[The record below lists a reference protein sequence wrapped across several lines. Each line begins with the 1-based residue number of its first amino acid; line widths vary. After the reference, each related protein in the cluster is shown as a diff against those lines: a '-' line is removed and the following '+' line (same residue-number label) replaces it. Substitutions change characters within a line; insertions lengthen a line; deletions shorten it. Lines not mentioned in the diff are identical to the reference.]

1 MRLRQI
7 HPSRA
12 PLAHVA
18 KRWLRALSC
27 VMVCAGAAAYA
38 ATPAGTDIVNTARLE
53 VVVDGVSLAVDGSRG
68 LRTSSITPSIV
79 SLAQVLPASQT
90 NAPVALLQPTACR
103 NASGVFALLSPP
115 TRSGAV
121 LPTNSNVF
129 TAPGTALHAGEPVL
143 VTLTDHDQ
151 NRDLN
156 VAETVLVTLRSQSTG
171 DVETLRLTETGPS
184 TGVFSGYIQTV
195 GTVSAPSDCVLGVAV
210 NDKISV
216 QYQDALNGDSD
227 TSTANVLVD
236 PLGRV
241 FDSRTG
247 ALING
252 ATVALINADTGAP
265 AVVFSDDGVTRY
277 PSTMVS
283 GNAVTDS
290 AGQVLTFAQ
299 GAFRFPLV
307 APGNYRL
314 LITPPTGYS
323 HPSVVLDPV
332 LQLLPGAA
340 WQLNAGSRGGS
351 FAVPPGQITVVDI
364 PLDPRLGQLELTK
377 TSAQANASAGDFVAY
392 TLSLRNPDTAAVPGI
407 VLHDQLPAG
416 LRVQAGS
423 VRLKRGSTVTVLT
436 PVFDKTGS
444 HMQLSLPD
452 MAAGETFSIN
462 YVAEVTIATRM
473 GNAVNTA
480 QATGAGSVS
489 NAAQA
494 TVRITDELMA
504 TTSVLV
510 GRVLDSCDAAVAK
523 GLAGVR
529 VQMEDGRMNLSDPA
543 GRWHF
548 ENVRPGNHV
557 VQVDRTS
564 LPLGYTLKVCEAN
577 SRSAKGGHAQM
588 LDLQPGSLWQVN
600 FVATSN
606 AATSSTLPNNASLTS
621 TVSLP
626 GAATAQ
632 LAGTVAAGY
641 DADWLATAP
650 VGNAIEFPST
660 DFIPR
665 TSAVGLAVRHLGAL
679 RAVAFMNG
687 QAVHA
692 IASDGSTL
700 RADKALAVSLWR
712 GLPVHEGKNLIKVQ
726 LQDAQGQV
734 VQVLERE
741 VYYSSIPVAAQLVA
755 ASSRLLAD
763 GRTPIVLAM
772 RLTDVF
778 KRPLRAGMTGPY
790 TLEGQYTAN
799 RLLEPSAR
807 DPLADTDAT
816 DEQKYVVGEDGI
828 ARIELAPST
837 VPGPLV
843 LKVVLANGKLETMRT
858 WVDAV
863 QREWM
868 VVGLAEDTLYGK
880 KLKQDLQPL
889 AGAPGVQSLDHTGRV
904 ALYAVGTIARDTL
917 LTLAYDSAKERPKA
931 GEQLAQALRSD
942 EQYLVYAD
950 ASNPTQAALSSSKLY
965 VRVDRAQF
973 SALFGDYNTDL
984 GGGSLTQFNRSLT
997 GLRAQYRGEQ
1007 VQVVAFAARTG
1018 AGYARDEIALDGT
1031 PGAYRLSRRDIVPGT
1046 DKLKIQVRNNT
1057 VAQELVE
1064 ERSLSRFVNYRIDYG
1079 SGQVVLANTTQL
1091 PAFGQRLVLVAEYE
1105 TSVTSQAATVAG
1117 VRVSVP
1123 LPGLASATTKG
1134 ELGVNLVRDNT
1145 SGLQGGLAGLD
1156 LVLPIGAHTTFK
1168 AELAGSQRLDTTT
1181 TGGVSPQVTGK
1192 AWLAEVAHQ
1201 TADTAAKA
1209 YVTQTDGSF
1218 GLGTLGGS
1226 AVGLRTTGAQVQQ
1239 KINDHLAVTA
1249 QVETGSREASGAAPA
1264 LKTQQISAGLQGQVN
1279 AGDTMQAQWSVGV
1292 KDAREG
1298 DSKHAELLT
1307 AGLGLGPKQGNW
1319 NVRLET
1325 EQTVSSDKT
1334 GLNSAPEKWL
1344 LNGSYKL
1351 NAVTELTAGQQW
1363 LRAADGSA
1371 SLSQVGMRYSPAD
1384 WGVWS
1389 AGVGQGA
1396 GSQGQSVPMLM
1407 LGVEQRIKLDDG
1419 WSVGGSYA
1427 RQQWTGVDS
1436 LLGTGGAAANGPK
1449 GLLDNYQSL
1458 ALELNRQ
1465 SGDWTYASRAQW
1477 RRGDAL
1483 NTDAYGVTAYRK
1495 IGDGVALSGGGAYR
1509 KENGAGS
1516 QSRAVD
1522 LRLAWSRR
1530 ANESHWAYLHRMDY
1544 VDTEKSDGVTQ
1555 TNGKKLLSNF
1565 HANYTWADNSQISLH
1580 HGAKKVLQV
1589 LDAGEY
1595 AGLTQFAS
1603 AEGRMSLGAQWDI
1616 GANLFGAY
1624 SSNSHV
1630 SSHGVGV
1637 SVGVKLAD
1645 SAWISLGYNLSGL
1658 RDGQFNDA
1666 AHTAKGWFL
1675 RLRWRFDQ
1683 DTFHLNSA
1691 SPAN

>member
-1 MRLRQI
+1 MRSHHLLR
-7 HPSRA
+7 STTA
-12 PLAHVA
+12 PLRAA
-18 KRWLRALSC
+18 SAWLRAWVC
-27 VMVCAGAAAYA
+27 VGALACMAAHA

-53 VVVDGVSLAVDGSRG
+53 VVVDNVSLAVDGSRG
-68 LRTSSITPSIV
+68 LRTSSITPSKV
-79 SLAQVLPASQT
+79 SLAQVLPAAQT

-103 NASGVFALLSPP
+103 NAAGAFNLLPAP
-115 TRSGAV
+115 TRSGVAV
-121 LPTNSNVF
+121 PTNSNVF
-129 TAPGTALHAGEPVL
+129 TSPGTALHAGEPAL
-143 VTLTDHDQ
+143 VTLTDYDQ

-171 DVETLRLTETGPS
+171 DVETLRLSETGPS

-195 GTVSAPSDCVLGVAV
+195 RTASAPSDCLLGVSI

-216 QYQDALNGDSD
+216 QYHDAINGDSD

-252 ATVALINADTGAP
+252 ATVVLINADTGAP
-265 AVVFSDDGVTRY
+265 AVVFGDDGVTRY

-283 GNAVTDS
+283 GSAVTDS
-290 AGQVLTFAQ
+290 AGNVFTYAQ

-314 LITPPTGYS
+314 LITPPSGYS
-323 HPSVVLDPV
+323 YPSAVLDSV
-332 LQLLPGAA
+332 LQLLPGAV
-340 WQLNAGSRGGS
+340 WQLNAGSRGGN
-351 FAVPPGQITVVDI
+351 FAVPPGLITVVDI

-392 TLSLRNPDTAAVPGI
+392 TLSLRNPDTAAVSSI
-407 VLHDQLPAG
+407 VLHDQLPPG

-423 VRLKRGSTVTVLT
+423 MRLKSGSGVTVLT
-436 PVFDKTGS
+436 PVFDKAGS
-444 HMQLSLPD
+444 HMQLNLPD
-452 MAAGETFSIN
+452 MAAGETFTIN
-462 YVAEVTIATRM
+462 YVAEVTVATRI

-480 QATGAGSVS
+480 QATGAGSLS
-489 NAAQA
+489 NSAQA

-510 GRVLDSCDAAVAK
+510 GRVFDHCDPALAK
-523 GLAGVR
+523 GIAGVR
-529 VQMEDGRMNLSDPA
+529 VQMEDGRMNLSDPS

-548 ENVRPGNHV
+548 ENVRSGNHV

-564 LPLGYTLKVCEAN
+564 LPVGYTLKVCEVN
-577 SRSAKGGHAQM
+577 SRSAKNGHAQM
-588 LDLQPGSLWQVN
+588 LDLKPGSLWQVN
-600 FVATSN
+600 FVATTN
-606 AATSSTLPNNASLTS
+606 AIASPTTSSVTGTA
-621 TVSLP
+621 TVP
-626 GAATAQ
+626 GSATTQ

-650 VGNAIEFPST
+650 LGNAIEFPAA
-660 DFIPR
+660 DFIAR

-692 IASDGSTL
+692 IASDGSIL
-700 RADKALAVSLWR
+700 RTDKALAVSLWR

-772 RLTDVF
+772 RLTDAF
-778 KRPLRAGMTGPY
+778 KRPLRAGMTGAY
-790 TLEGQYTAN
+790 ELEGQYAVQ
-799 RLLEPSAR
+799 RPLEPSAR
-807 DPLADTDAT
+807 DPLADTDTTA
-816 DEQKYVVGEDGI
+816 EQKYVVGEDGI

-843 LKVVLANGKLETMRT
+843 LKVALANGKVETLRT
-858 WVDAV
+858 WVDVV

-880 KLKQDLQPL
+880 KLKQDLRPL
-889 AGAPGVQSLDHTGRV
+889 AGAPGVESLDHTGRV

-917 LTLAYDSAKERPKA
+917 LTLAYDSAKERPMA
-931 GEQLAQALRSD
+931 GDQLAQAFRSD

-965 VRVDRAQF
+965 VRIDRAQF
-973 SALFGDYNTDL
+973 SALFGDFSTDL

-1018 AGYARDEIALDGT
+1018 AGYSRDEIALDGT
-1031 PGAYRLSRRDIVPGT
+1031 PAALRLSRRDIVPGT

-1057 VAQELVE
+1057 VAQEIIE
-1064 ERSLSRFVNYRIDYG
+1064 ERTLSRFVNYRIDYA
-1079 SGQVVLANTTQL
+1079 SGQVVLANTSQL

-1105 TSVTSQAATVAG
+1105 TSVTSQAETVAG

-1123 LPGLASATTKG
+1123 VPGLAGATSKG
-1134 ELGVNLVRDNT
+1134 ELGVKLVRDNT
-1145 SGLQGGLAGLD
+1145 SGLQGGMAGID
-1156 LVLPIGAHTTFK
+1156 LVLPIGANTTFK
-1168 AELAGSQRLDTTT
+1168 AEHAGSQRLDATTT
-1181 TGGVSPQVTGK
+1181 NAISPQVTGK
-1192 AWLAEVAHQ
+1192 AWLAELAHQ

-1209 YVTQTDGSF
+1209 YVKQTDGSF
-1218 GLGTLGGS
+1218 GLGTLGGA
-1226 AVGLRTTGAQVQQ
+1226 AVGLRTTGAQVQH
-1239 KINDHLAVTA
+1239 KINDSLAVTA
-1249 QVETGSREASGAAPA
+1249 QAETGSREASGAAPA

-1279 AGDTMQAQWSVGV
+1279 AGDALQAQWSVGV

-1298 DSKHAELLT
+1298 DTKHVELLT
-1307 AGLGLGPKQGNW
+1307 AGVGLGPKQGNW

-1344 LNGSYKL
+1344 LNGTYKL

-1371 SLSQVGMRYSPAD
+1371 SLAQVGMRYSPAD

-1389 AGVGQGA
+1389 AGLGQGA
-1396 GSQGQSVPMLM
+1396 GSQGQSLPMLM
-1407 LGVEQRIKLDDG
+1407 LGVEQRMKLDEG

-1427 RQQWTGVDS
+1427 RQQWSGVDS
-1436 LLGTGGAAANGPK
+1436 LLGAGAAAANSPV

-1465 SGDWTYASRAQW
+1465 RGDWTYASRAQW
-1477 RRGDAL
+1477 RRGNAL
-1483 NTDAYGVTAYRK
+1483 DTDAYGVTAYRK
-1495 IGDGVALSGGGAYR
+1495 LGEGVALSGGGAYR
-1509 KENGAGS
+1509 KEEGAGTR
-1516 QSRAVD
+1516 SRALD

-1530 ANESHWAYLHRMDY
+1530 ASESRWAYLHRLDY
-1544 VDTEKSDGVTQ
+1544 VDTQKDDGMTQ
-1555 TNGKKLLSNF
+1555 TKGKKLLSNL
-1565 HANYTWADNSQISLH
+1565 HANYAWADNSQISLH
-1580 HGAKKVLQV
+1580 HGAKQVLQV
-1589 LDAGEY
+1589 LEAGEY

-1603 AEGRMSLGAQWDI
+1603 AEGRMSLGANWDV
-1616 GANLFGAY
+1616 GANVFGAY
-1624 SSNSHV
+1624 SSNAQV
-1630 SSHGVGV
+1630 RSHGLGA

-1645 SAWISLGYNLSGL
+1645 SAWISLGYNFMGL

-1666 AHTAKGWFL
+1666 AHTAKGLYL

-1691 SPAN
+1691 SPVN

>member
-1 MRLRQI
+1 MPSYRLHVLPAAPR
-7 HPSRA
+7 RA
-12 PLAHVA
+12 VGACLRSWVGTLAFA
-18 KRWLRALSC
+18 GFALH
-27 VMVCAGAAAYA
+27 A
-38 ATPAGTDIVNTARLE
+38 ATPAGTDIVNTARFE
-53 VVVDGVSLAVDGSRG
+53 VVVDGVALAVDSSKG
-68 LRTSSITPSIV
+68 LRTSSITPSKV
-79 SLAQVLPASQT
+79 SLAQVMSASQA
-90 NAPVALLQPTACR
+90 NAPVVTLQPTACR
-103 NASGVFALLSPP
+103 NAEGVFTPLPAP

-121 LPTNSNVF
+121 VPTNSNVS
-129 TAPGTALHAGEPVL
+129 TSASPALHAGEPVL
-143 VTLTDHDQ
+143 VTLTDFDQ

-156 VAETVLVTLRSQSTG
+156 LAETVLVTLRSQSTG

-195 GTVSAPSDCVLGVAV
+195 RTASTPGDCVLGLAV
-210 NDKISV
+210 NDKLSV
-216 QYQDALNGDSD
+216 QYEDAINGDSD
-227 TSTANVLVD
+227 TSIANVLVD

-247 ALING
+247 VLVNG
-252 ATVALINADTGAP
+252 ATVSLVNADTGAP

-283 GNAVTDS
+283 GSPVTDL
-290 AGQVLTFAQ
+290 GGNVFNYLQ

-314 LITPPTGYS
+314 VITPPTGYS
-323 HPSVVLDPV
+323 FPSVVLDPV

-340 WQLNAGSRGGS
+340 WQLNSGSRGGN
-351 FAVPPGQITVVDI
+351 FVVPAGQITLVDV
-364 PLDPRLGQLELTK
+364 PLDPRLGLLELIK

-392 TLSLRNPDTAAVPGI
+392 TLSLRNPDTAAVLNV
-407 VLHDQLPAG
+407 VLHDQLPPG

-423 VRLKRGSTVTVLT
+423 VKLKRGGTVTPLT

-444 HMQLSLPD
+444 HMQLNLPNI
-452 MAAGETFSIN
+452 AAGETFTIN
-462 YVAEVTIATRM
+462 YVAEVTVATRM

-494 TVRITDELMA
+494 TVRITDELMS
-504 TTSVLV
+504 TSSVLV
-510 GRVLDSCDAAVAK
+510 GRVYDSCDLAAAK
-523 GLAGVR
+523 GIAGVR
-529 VQMEDGRMNLSDPA
+529 VQMEDSRMNLSDAA

-564 LPLGYTLKVCEAN
+564 LPEGYTLKACTPN
-577 SRSAKGGHAQM
+577 NRSSNAGHTQM
-588 LDLQPGSLWQVN
+588 IDLKPGTLWQVN

-606 AATSSTLPNNASLTS
+606 TAASATLPGATSSVSSLASL
-621 TVSLP
+621 P
-626 GAATAQ
+626 AAPTAQ
-632 LAGTVAAGY
+632 MAGTVAAGY

-650 VGNAIEFPST
+650 MGNAIEFPGA
-660 DFIPR
+660 DFIAR
-665 TSAVGLAVRHLGAL
+665 TSAVGLAVRHLGSL

-687 QAVHA
+687 QAVHV

-712 GLPVHEGKNLIKVQ
+712 GLPLQEGKNTIKVQ
-726 LQDAQGQV
+726 LQDAQGAV

-772 RLTDVF
+772 RLTDAF
-778 KRPLRAGMTGPY
+778 KRSLRAGMTGAY
-790 TLEGQYTAN
+790 ELEGQFTVN

-816 DEQKYVVGEDGI
+816 AEQKYVVGDNGI

-837 VPGPLV
+837 VPGPVV
-843 LKVVLANGKLETMRT
+843 LKVALANGKQETIRA

-880 KLKQDLQPL
+880 KLKQDLKPL
-889 AGAPGVQSLDHTGRV
+889 AGAPGVESLDHTGRV
-904 ALYAVGTIARDTL
+904 ALYAVGTVGRDTL
-917 LTLAYDSAKERPKA
+917 LTLAYDTAKERPKA

-950 ASNPTQAALSSSKLY
+950 ASNPTNAALSSAKLY

-973 SALFGDYNTDL
+973 SALFGDYSTDL

-1007 VQVVAFAARTG
+1007 VQAIAFAARTG

-1046 DKLKIQVRNNT
+1046 DKLKIQVRNNN
-1057 VAQELVE
+1057 VAQEVIE
-1064 ERSLSRFVNYRIDYG
+1064 ERSLTRFVNYRIDYG
-1079 SGQVVLANTTQL
+1079 SGQVVLANSTQL
-1091 PAFGQRLVLVAEYE
+1091 PSFGQRLVLIAEYE
-1105 TSVTSQAATVAG
+1105 TSVTSQAETVAG
-1117 VRVSVP
+1117 VRVGIA
-1123 LPGLASATTKG
+1123 LPGLVNDNTKG
-1134 ELGVNLVRDNT
+1134 ELGIMLVRDNT
-1145 SGLQGGLAGLD
+1145 SGQQGALAGID
-1156 LVLPIGAHTTFK
+1156 LALPIGANTTFK
-1168 AELAGSQRLDTTT
+1168 AELAGSQRTDATPTASIGT
-1181 TGGVSPQVTGK
+1181 RVNGQ

-1209 YVTQTDGSF
+1209 YIKQTDGSF
-1218 GLGTLGGS
+1218 GLGTLGGA

-1239 KINDHLAVTA
+1239 KINDSLAVTA
-1249 QVETGSREASGAAPA
+1249 QVEVGSREASGAAPA
-1264 LKTQQISAGLQGQVN
+1264 LKTQQISAGMQGQAS
-1279 AGDTMQAQWSVGV
+1279 AGDNLQANWSVGL
-1292 KDAREG
+1292 KEAKEG
-1298 DSKHAELLT
+1298 DTKQAEFVT
-1307 AGLGLGPKQGNW
+1307 AGLGLASKQGQW

-1325 EQTVSSDKT
+1325 EQTIGSES

-1344 LNGSYKL
+1344 LNGSYKV
-1351 NAVTELTAGQQW
+1351 NPVTELTAGQQW
-1363 LRAADGSA
+1363 LRASSGSA
-1371 SLSQVGMRYSPAD
+1371 SLAQVGLRYSPAD

-1389 AGVGQGA
+1389 VGLGQGA

-1407 LGVEQRIKLDDG
+1407 LGVEQRIKLDEG

-1436 LLGTGGAAANGPK
+1436 LLGAGAVAANSPA

-1465 SGDWTYASRAQW
+1465 RGDWTYASRAQW
-1477 RRGDAL
+1477 RRGSAL
-1483 NTDAYGVTAYRK
+1483 DSDAYGITAYRK
-1495 IGDGVALSGGGAYR
+1495 LAEGVAMSGGSTYR
-1509 KENGAGS
+1509 REEAAAT
-1516 QSRAVD
+1516 QSRALD

-1530 ANESHWAYLHRMDY
+1530 ASESRWAYLHRLDF
-1544 VDTEKSDGVTQ
+1544 VNTHKDDGLTQ

-1565 HANYTWADNSQISLH
+1565 HANYAWADNSQISLH
-1580 HGAKKVLQV
+1580 HGAKQVLQV

-1595 AGLTQFAS
+1595 SGLTQFAS
-1603 AEGRMSLGAQWDI
+1603 AQARLSLGPTWDV
-1616 GANLFGAY
+1616 GANIFGAY
-1624 SSNSHV
+1624 SSNAQVRSQ
-1630 SSHGVGV
+1630 GLGA

-1645 SAWISLGYNLSGL
+1645 SAWISLGYNFTGL
-1658 RDGQFNDA
+1658 RDGLFNDA
-1666 AHTAKGWFL
+1666 AHTAKGLFL

>member
-1 MRLRQI
+1 MRSCHLFSSTVPPLRAA
-7 HPSRA
+7 SA
-12 PLAHVA
+12 
-18 KRWLRALSC
+18 WLRAW
-27 VMVCAGAAAYA
+27 VCASALAGMAVHA

-53 VVVDGVSLAVDGSRG
+53 VMVDGVSLAVDGSRG
-68 LRTSSITPSIV
+68 LRTSSITPSKV
-79 SLAQVLPASQT
+79 SLAQVLPASQA

-103 NASGVFALLSPP
+103 NAAGAYTLLPPP

-121 LPTNSNVF
+121 VPTNSNVF
-129 TAPGTALHAGEPVL
+129 TSPGTALHAGEPVL
-143 VTLTDHDQ
+143 VTLTDYDQ

-171 DVETLRLTETGPS
+171 DVETLRLIETGPS

-195 GTVSAPSDCVLGVAV
+195 GTASAPGDCVLGVAV
-210 NDKISV
+210 NDIISV
-216 QYQDALNGDSD
+216 QYQDAINGDSD

-252 ATVALINADTGAP
+252 ATVSLINADTGAP

-290 AGQVLTFAQ
+290 AGKVLNFAQ
-299 GAFRFPLV
+299 GTYRFPLV

-314 LITPPTGYS
+314 LINPPTGYS
-323 HPSVVLDPV
+323 HPSIVLDPL

-340 WQLNAGSRGGS
+340 WQLNSGSRGGS
-351 FAVPPGQITVVDI
+351 FAVPPGSMTVVDI

-392 TLSLRNPDTAAVPGI
+392 ALSLRNPDTAAVRGI

-423 VRLKRGSTVTVLT
+423 VRLKRGTSVTVLT
-436 PVFDKTGS
+436 PVFDKAGG

-452 MAAGETFSIN
+452 LPAGETFSIN

-489 NAAQA
+489 NSAQA

-510 GRVLDSCDAAVAK
+510 GRVLDSCDPAVAQ

-564 LPLGYTLKVCEAN
+564 LPVGYTLKVCEAN
-577 SRSAKGGHAQM
+577 TRSANNGHAQM
-588 LDLQPGSLWQVN
+588 LDLKPGSLWQVN

-606 AATSSTLPNNASLTS
+606 AATSSTLPSSASLTS
-621 TVSLP
+621 MVSLP

-650 VGNAIEFPST
+650 LGNAIEFPSA

-692 IASDGSTL
+692 IASDGSSL
-700 RADKALAVSLWR
+700 RTDKALAVSLWR

-726 LQDAQGQV
+726 LQDARGQV

-741 VYYSSIPVAAQLVA
+741 VYYSSIPVAAQLVP

-763 GRTPIVLAM
+763 GRMPIVLAM
-772 RLTDVF
+772 RLTDAF
-778 KRPLRAGMTGPY
+778 KRPLRAGMTGSY
-790 TLEGQYTAN
+790 ELEGRYTVK

-807 DPLADTDAT
+807 DPLADTDT
-816 DEQKYVVGEDGI
+816 TGEQKYVVGEDGI

-837 VPGPLV
+837 VPGSLV
-843 LKVVLANGKLETMRT
+843 LKVALANGKLETMRT
-858 WVDAV
+858 WVDVV

-889 AGAPGVQSLDHTGRV
+889 AGAPGMQSLDHTGRV

-931 GEQLAQALRSD
+931 GDQLAQALRSD

-973 SALFGDYNTDL
+973 SALFGDFSTDL

-1007 VQVVAFAARTG
+1007 LQVVAFAARTG

-1046 DKLKIQVRNNT
+1046 DKLKIQVRNNN
-1057 VAQELVE
+1057 VAQEVIE
-1064 ERSLSRFVNYRIDYG
+1064 ERILSRFVNYRIDYG
-1079 SGQVVLANTTQL
+1079 TGQVVLANTTQL

-1105 TSVTSQAATVAG
+1105 TSVTSQAETVAG
-1117 VRVSVP
+1117 GRVSVP
-1123 LPGLASATTKG
+1123 LPGLAGATTKG
-1134 ELGVNLVRDNT
+1134 ELGVKLVRDNT
-1145 SGLQGGLAGLD
+1145 SGLKGGLAGYD
-1156 LVLPIGAHTTFK
+1156 LVLPIGANTTLK
-1168 AELAGSQRLDTTT
+1168 AELAGSQRVDATT
-1181 TGGVSPQVTGK
+1181 TGAISPIVNGK
-1192 AWLAEVAHQ
+1192 AWLAEIAHQ
-1201 TADTAAKA
+1201 TEDTAAKA
-1209 YVTQTDGSF
+1209 YVKQTDGSF
-1218 GLGTLGGS
+1218 GLGTLGGA

-1239 KINDHLAVTA
+1239 KINNSLAVTA
-1249 QVETGSREASGAAPA
+1249 QVESSSREASGAASS

-1279 AGDTMQAQWSVGV
+1279 AGDAMQVQWSVGV

-1298 DSKHAELLT
+1298 DTKHAELLT
-1307 AGLGLGPKQGNW
+1307 AGVGLSPKQGNW
-1319 NVRLET
+1319 SVRLDT
-1325 EQTVSSDKT
+1325 DQTVGGDTS

-1389 AGVGQGA
+1389 AGLGQGA

-1407 LGVEQRIKLDDG
+1407 LGVDQRIKLDEG
-1419 WSVGGSYA
+1419 WSVGGAYA

-1436 LLGTGGAAANGPK
+1436 LLGAGAAAANSPT

-1465 SGDWTYASRAQW
+1465 RGEWTYASRAQW
-1477 RRGDAL
+1477 RRG
-1483 NTDAYGVTAYRK
+1483 NTLDRDAYGVTAYRK
-1495 IGDGVALSGGGAYR
+1495 LGDGVALSGGGAYR
-1509 KENGAGS
+1509 NESGAGN
-1516 QSRAVD
+1516 QSRSVD

-1544 VDTEKSDGVTQ
+1544 VETEKSDGVSQ

-1565 HANYTWADNSQISLH
+1565 HANYAWADNSQFSVH
-1580 HGAKKVLQV
+1580 HGVKKVLQV

-1595 AGLTQFAS
+1595 AGVTHFLS
-1603 AEGRMSLGAQWDI
+1603 AEARTSLGAHWDI
-1616 GANLFGAY
+1616 GANTFAAY
-1624 SSNSHV
+1624 SNNAHL
-1630 SSHGVGV
+1630 SSHGLGA
-1637 SVGVKLAD
+1637 SLGVKLAD

-1666 AHTAKGWFL
+1666 AYTAKGWFL

>member
-1 MRLRQI
+1 MLPLQI
-7 HPSRA
+7 LQSPT
-12 PLAHVA
+12 PFVA
-18 KRWLRALSC
+18 VTKRWLRALAC
-27 VMVCAGAAAYA
+27 LMVCASATVHS
-38 ATPAGTDIVNTARLE
+38 ATPAGTDIINTARFE

-68 LRTSSITPSIV
+68 LRTSSITPSKV
-79 SLAQVLPASQT
+79 SLAQVLPVSPANAS
-90 NAPVALLQPTACR
+90 VAVLQPTLCR
-103 NASGVFALLSPP
+103 DAAGTFTQLPAP
-115 TRSGAV
+115 TRGGSV
-121 LPTNSNVF
+121 VPTNSNVS
-129 TAPGTALHAGEPVL
+129 TSPAPAVHAGEPVL
-143 VTLTDHDQ
+143 VTLTDFDQ

-156 VAETVLVTLRSQSTG
+156 IAETVLVTLRSQSTG
-171 DVETLRLTETGPS
+171 DVETLRLTETGAS

-195 GTVSAPSDCVLGVAV
+195 RSASAPGDCVLGLAV
-210 NDKISV
+210 NDKLSV
-216 QYQDALNGDSD
+216 QYEDAINGGSD
-227 TSTANVLVD
+227 TSVANVLVD

-252 ATVALINADTGAP
+252 ATVSLINADTGAP
-265 AVVFSDDGVTRY
+265 AQVFSDDGVTRY
-277 PSTMVS
+277 PSTMIS
-283 GNAVTDS
+283 GSPVTDT
-290 AGQVLTFAQ
+290 AGNVFTFGQ

-314 LITPPTGYS
+314 VITPPTGYS
-323 HPSVVLDPV
+323 FPSVVLDPV

-340 WQLNAGSRGGS
+340 WQLNSGSRGGN
-351 FAVPPGQITVVDI
+351 FVVPAGQITVVDV
-364 PLDPRLGQLELTK
+364 PLDPRLGQLELLK

-392 TLSLRNPDTAAVPGI
+392 TLSLRNPDTAAVLNV
-407 VLHDQLPAG
+407 VLHDQLPPG

-423 VRLKRGSTVTVLT
+423 VKLKRGGTVTPLA

-444 HMQLSLPD
+444 HMQINLPNI
-452 MAAGETFSIN
+452 AAGEIFTIN
-462 YVAEVTIATRM
+462 YVAEVTVATRM

-510 GRVLDSCDAAVAK
+510 GRVLDSCDSAVAK

-529 VQMEDGRMNLSDPA
+529 IQMEDGRMNLSDPA

-548 ENVRPGNHV
+548 ENVRSGNHV

-564 LPLGYTLKVCEAN
+564 LPIGYTLKVCEAN
-577 SRSAKGGHAQM
+577 SRSAKNGHAQM

-600 FVATSN
+600 FVAISSAANTAGIPN
-606 AATSSTLPNNASLTS
+606 AASLTS
-621 TVSLP
+621 TASVP
-626 GAATAQ
+626 GKATAQ

-650 VGNAIEFPST
+650 LGNAIEFPAA
-660 DFIPR
+660 DYILR

-692 IASDGSTL
+692 IASDGSNL
-700 RADKALAVSLWR
+700 RADKALAVSMWR
-712 GLPVHEGKNLIKVQ
+712 GLPVREGKNLIRVQ
-726 LQDAQGQV
+726 LQDALGQV

-741 VYYSSIPVAAQLVA
+741 VYYSSIPVAAQLVP

-772 RLTDVF
+772 RLTDAF
-778 KRPLRAGMTGPY
+778 KRPLRAGMTGVY
-790 TLEGQYTAN
+790 ELEGQYAVN

-807 DPLADTDAT
+807 DPLADTDST
-816 DEQKYVVGEDGI
+816 GEQKYVVGDDGI
-828 ARIELAPST
+828 ALIELAPST

-843 LKVVLANGKLETMRT
+843 LKVALANGKLETMRI

-868 VVGLAEDTLYGK
+868 VVGLAQDTLYGK
-880 KLKQDLQPL
+880 KLKQDLLPL
-889 AGAPGVQSLDHTGRV
+889 AGAPGMESLDHTGRI

-950 ASNPTQAALSSSKLY
+950 ASNPGQAALSSAKLY
-965 VRVDRAQF
+965 VRIDRAQF
-973 SALFGDYNTDL
+973 SALFGDFSTDL

-1046 DKLKIQVRNNT
+1046 DKLKIQVRNNN
-1057 VAQELVE
+1057 VAQEVIE

-1079 SGQVVLANTTQL
+1079 SGQVVLVNTIQL

-1105 TSVTSQAATVAG
+1105 TSVTSQAETVAG
-1117 VRVSVP
+1117 ARVSLP
-1123 LPGLASATTKG
+1123 LPGLVGATNKG
-1134 ELGVNLVRDNT
+1134 ELGVKLVRDNT
-1145 SGLQGGLAGLD
+1145 SGLQGGLAGID
-1156 LVLPIGAHTTFK
+1156 LALPIGANTTFK
-1168 AELAGSQRLDTTT
+1168 AELAGSQRVDATT
-1181 TGGVSPQVTGK
+1181 TGAVSPQVTGK

-1201 TADTAAKA
+1201 TSDTAAKA
-1209 YVTQTDGSF
+1209 YVKRTDDSF
-1218 GLGTLGGS
+1218 GLGTLGSS
-1226 AVGLRTTGAQVQQ
+1226 ATGLRTTGAQVQQ
-1239 KINDHLAVTA
+1239 KINDNLAVTA
-1249 QVETGSREASGAAPA
+1249 QVESNIREASGATAA
-1264 LKTQQISAGLQGQVN
+1264 LKTQQITVGMQGQVN
-1279 AGDTMQAQWSVGV
+1279 VGDALQAQWSVGA
-1292 KDAREG
+1292 KDARED

-1307 AGLGLGPKQGNW
+1307 AGVGVGSKQGNW
-1319 NVRLET
+1319 SVRLET
-1325 EQTVSSDKT
+1325 EQTVSSDKS

-1351 NAVTELTAGQQW
+1351 NQVTELTAGQQW

-1371 SLSQVGMRYSPAD
+1371 SLSQVGLRYSPAD

-1389 AGVGQGA
+1389 AGLGQGA

-1407 LGVEQRIKLDDG
+1407 LGVEQRIKLDGG
-1419 WSVGGSYA
+1419 WSIGGGYA
-1427 RQQWTGVDS
+1427 RQQWTGIDS
-1436 LLGTGGAAANGPK
+1436 LLGAGGALANTPT

-1458 ALELNRQ
+1458 ALEVNRQ

-1477 RRGDAL
+1477 RRGNAL
-1483 NTDAYGVTAYRK
+1483 DRDAYGLTAYRK
-1495 IGDGVALSGGGAYR
+1495 LGDGVALSGGAAYR
-1509 KENGAGS
+1509 KEDGAGN

-1522 LRLAWSRR
+1522 LHLAWSRR
-1530 ANESHWAYLHRMDY
+1530 ANESRWAYLHRMDF
-1544 VDTEKSDGVTQ
+1544 VDTEKNDGITQ
-1555 TNGKKLLSNF
+1555 TNGKKLLSNL
-1565 HANYTWADNSQISLH
+1565 HANYTWANNSQISLH
-1580 HGAKKVLQV
+1580 HGVKKVVQV

-1595 AGLTQFAS
+1595 AGLTNFVS
-1603 AEGRMSLGAQWDI
+1603 AEGRISLGAQWDL
-1616 GANLFGAY
+1616 GANVFGAY
-1624 SSNSHV
+1624 SNNSKV
-1630 SSHGVGV
+1630 SSHGLGA
-1637 SVGVKLAD
+1637 SLGVKLAD

-1658 RDGQFNDA
+1658 RDGQFSDA

-1691 SPAN
+1691 STAN

>member
-1 MRLRQI
+1 
-7 HPSRA
+7 
-12 PLAHVA
+12 V
-18 KRWLRALSC
+18 
-27 VMVCAGAAAYA
+27 
-38 ATPAGTDIVNTARLE
+38 
-53 VVVDGVSLAVDGSRG
+53 
-68 LRTSSITPSIV
+68 
-79 SLAQVLPASQT
+79 
-90 NAPVALLQPTACR
+90 
-103 NASGVFALLSPP
+103 
-115 TRSGAV
+115 
-121 LPTNSNVF
+121 
-129 TAPGTALHAGEPVL
+129 
-143 VTLTDHDQ
+143 
-151 NRDLN
+151 
-156 VAETVLVTLRSQSTG
+156 
-171 DVETLRLTETGPS
+171 
-184 TGVFSGYIQTV
+184 
-195 GTVSAPSDCVLGVAV
+195 
-210 NDKISV
+210 
-216 QYQDALNGDSD
+216 
-227 TSTANVLVD
+227 
-236 PLGRV
+236 
-241 FDSRTG
+241 
-247 ALING
+247 LING
-252 ATVALINADTGAP
+252 ATVSLINADTGAP

-283 GNAVTDS
+283 GSPVTDA
-290 AGQVLTFAQ
+290 AGNVLTFAQ

-307 APGNYRL
+307 ATGNYRL
-314 LITPPTGYS
+314 VITPPTGYS
-323 HPSVVLDPV
+323 FPSVVLDPA
-332 LQLLPGAA
+332 LQLLPNAP
-340 WQLNAGSRGGS
+340 WQLNTGSRGGL
-351 FAVPPGQITVVDI
+351 FVVPAGQITVVDV
-364 PLDPRLGQLELTK
+364 PLDARLGQLELTK
-377 TSAQANASAGDFVAY
+377 ASAQSNASAGDFVAY
-392 TLSLRNPDTAAVPGI
+392 TLSLRNPDTAPVTNVQLI
-407 VLHDQLPAG
+407 DQLPPG

-423 VRLKRGSTVTVLT
+423 VRLKRGSTVTPLI

-444 HMQLSLPD
+444 VMQLNLPNI
-452 MAAGETFSIN
+452 AAGETFTIS

-480 QATGAGSVS
+480 QASGAGSVS

-494 TVRITDELMA
+494 TVRITDDLMA

-510 GRVLDSCDAAVAK
+510 GRVFDSCDPVVAK
-523 GLAGVR
+523 GIAGVR

-564 LPLGYTLKVCEAN
+564 LPAGYTLKVCEAN
-577 SRSAKGGHAQM
+577 SRSAKNGHVQM

-606 AATSSTLPNNASLTS
+606 AAVSPTLPSNASLTS
-621 TVSLP
+621 AAISP

-650 VGNAIEFPST
+650 MGNAIEFPSA

-679 RAVAFMNG
+679 RAMAFVNG
-687 QAVHA
+687 EAVHA
-692 IASDGSTL
+692 ISSDGSIL

-712 GLPVHEGKNLIKVQ
+712 GLPVREGKNLIKVQ

-741 VYYSSIPVAAQLVA
+741 VYYSSIPVAAQLVP

-772 RLTDVF
+772 RLTDAF
-778 KRPLRAGMTGPY
+778 KRPLRTGMTGAY
-790 TLEGQYTAN
+790 ELEGQYTAN

-807 DPLADTDAT
+807 DPLADTDT
-816 DEQKYVVGEDGI
+816 TGEQKYVVGDDGI
-828 ARIELAPST
+828 ALIELAPST

-843 LKVVLANGKLETMRT
+843 LKVALANGKLETLRT
-858 WVDAV
+858 WVDVV

-889 AGAPGVQSLDHTGRV
+889 AGAPGMQSLDHTGRV

-950 ASNPTQAALSSSKLY
+950 ASNPTQAALSTSKLY
-965 VRVDRAQF
+965 VRIDRAQF
-973 SALFGDYNTDL
+973 SALFGDYSTDL
-984 GGGSLTQFNRSLT
+984 GGGSLTQFNRTLT

-1007 VQVVAFAARTG
+1007 VQVIAFAARTG

-1031 PGAYRLSRRDIVPGT
+1031 PGVYRLSRRDIVPGT

-1057 VAQELVE
+1057 VAQEVVE
-1064 ERSLSRFVNYRIDYG
+1064 ERTLSRFVNYRIDYG
-1079 SGQVVLANTTQL
+1079 SGQVVLANATQL

-1105 TSVTSQAATVAG
+1105 TSVTSQAETVAG
-1117 VRVSVP
+1117 VRVSLP
-1123 LPGLASATTKG
+1123 LPGLAGATTKG
-1134 ELGVNLVRDNT
+1134 ELGVKLVRDNT
-1145 SGLQGGLAGLD
+1145 SGLQGALGGVDLA
-1156 LVLPIGAHTTFK
+1156 LPIGYNTTIK
-1168 AELAGSQRLDTTT
+1168 AEIAGSQRSDTTST
-1181 TGGVSPQVTGK
+1181 SAVSSKVTGQ

-1201 TADTAAKA
+1201 TPDTAAKA
-1209 YVTQTDGSF
+1209 YIKQTDASF
-1218 GLGTLGGS
+1218 GLGTLGGA

-1239 KINDHLAVTA
+1239 KINDNLAVTA
-1249 QVETGSREASGAAPA
+1249 QVEYGSRESSGLAPA

-1279 AGDTMQAQWSVGV
+1279 ASDALQANWSVGL

-1298 DSKHAELLT
+1298 DTKHAEFLT
-1307 AGLGLGPKQGNW
+1307 AGVGLGSKQANW
-1319 NVRLET
+1319 SARLET
-1325 EQTVSSDKT
+1325 EQTISSDT
-1334 GLNSAPEKWL
+1334 SGLNSAPEKWL

-1351 NAVTELTAGQQW
+1351 NQVTELTAGQQW
-1363 LRAADGSA
+1363 LRTADSSA
-1371 SLSQVGMRYSPAD
+1371 SLSQVGLRYSPAD

-1389 AGVGQGA
+1389 VGLGQGS
-1396 GSQGQSVPMLM
+1396 GIQGQSVPMLM
-1407 LGVEQRIKLDDG
+1407 LGVEQRIKLDEG

-1436 LLGTGGAAANGPK
+1436 LLGPGATAANSPT

-1465 SGDWTYASRAQW
+1465 RGDWTYASRAQW
-1477 RRGDAL
+1477 RRGSTLD
-1483 NTDAYGVTAYRK
+1483 TDAYGITAYRK
-1495 IGDGVALSGGGAYR
+1495 LGDGVAMSGGGTYR
-1509 KENGAGS
+1509 KENGLNN
-1516 QSRAVD
+1516 QSRALD

-1530 ANESHWAYLHRMDY
+1530 ASDSRWAYLHRLDF
-1544 VDTEKSDGVTQ
+1544 VNAHKDDGITQ
-1555 TNGKKLLSNF
+1555 TRGKKLLSNF
-1565 HANYTWADNSQISLH
+1565 HANYAWADNSQISLH
-1580 HGAKKVLQV
+1580 HGAKQVLQTQ
-1589 LDAGEY
+1589 DAGEY
-1595 AGLTQFAS
+1595 TGLTQFAS
-1603 AEGRMSLGAQWDI
+1603 AEARLSLGPTWDV
-1616 GANLFGAY
+1616 GANIFGAY
-1624 SSNSHV
+1624 SSNAHV
-1630 SSHGVGV
+1630 SSHGLGA
-1637 SVGVKLAD
+1637 SLGVKLAD
-1645 SAWISLGYNLSGL
+1645 SAWVSLGYNLSGL
-1658 RDGQFNDA
+1658 RDGQFNEA
-1666 AHTAKGWFL
+1666 ARTAKGWYL

>member
-1 MRLRQI
+1 M
-7 HPSRA
+7 A
-12 PLAHVA
+12 ALASMAV
-18 KRWLRALSC
+18 L
-27 VMVCAGAAAYA
+27 A
-38 ATPAGTDIVNTARLE
+38 ATPAGTDIVNTARFE

-68 LRTSSITPSIV
+68 LRTSSITPSRV
-79 SLAQVLPASQT
+79 SLAQVLPAMQGS
-90 NAPVALLQPTACR
+90 APVALLQPTQCR
-103 NASGVFALLSPP
+103 NTAGGFAPLPPP
-115 TRSGAV
+115 TRGGAV
-121 LPTNSNVF
+121 LPPNSNIS
-129 TAPGTALHAGEPVL
+129 TSPAGALHAGEPVL
-143 VTLTDHDQ
+143 VTLTDFDQ

-156 VAETVLVTLRSQSTG
+156 LAETVLVTLRSQSTG

-195 GTVSAPSDCVLGVAV
+195 RTASTAGDCVLGLTV
-210 NDKISV
+210 NDKLSV
-216 QYQDALNGDSD
+216 QYQDAINGDSD

-247 ALING
+247 VLING
-252 ATVALINADTGAP
+252 ATVSLINADTGAP
-265 AVVFSDDGVTRY
+265 AAVFSDDGVTPY

-283 GNAVTDS
+283 GSPVTDQ
-290 AGQVLTFAQ
+290 AGNVFTFAQ

-323 HPSVVLDPV
+323 FPTVVLDPL
-332 LQLLPGAA
+332 LQLLPNAP
-340 WQLNAGSRGGS
+340 WQLNSGSRGGR
-351 FAVPPGQITVVDI
+351 FIVPAGQITVVDV
-364 PLDPRLGQLELTK
+364 PLDPRLGQLELIK
-377 TSAQANASAGDFVAY
+377 TSAQANAAAGDFVAY
-392 TLSLRNPDTAAVPGI
+392 TLSLRNPDTAPVLNI

-423 VRLKRGSTVTVLT
+423 VRLKRGSTVTT
-436 PVFDKTGS
+436 IKPVFDKTGG
-444 HMQLSLPD
+444 HMQLKLPD
-452 MAAGETFSIN
+452 MAAGETFTIN
-462 YVAEVTIATRM
+462 YVAEVTVATRM

-494 TVRITDELMA
+494 TVRITDDLMA
-504 TTSVLV
+504 TSSVLV
-510 GRVLDSCDAAVAK
+510 GRVVDSCDAPLAN

-529 VQMEDGRMNLSDPA
+529 VQMEDGRMNLSDAA

-564 LPLGYTLKVCEAN
+564 LPAGYTLKVCSPN
-577 SRSAKGGHAQM
+577 SRTAQSGHAQM
-588 LDLQPGSLWQVN
+588 IDLKPGTLWQVN

-606 AATSSTLPNNASLTS
+606 AASSTITSLNSQT
-621 TVSLP
+621 SLP
-626 GAATAQ
+626 AAPTAQ

-641 DADWLATAP
+641 DTDWLATAP
-650 VGNAIEFPST
+650 LGNEIEFPAV
-660 DFIPR
+660 DHIAR
-665 TSAVGLAVRHLGAL
+665 TSAVGLAVRHVGAL

-687 QAVHA
+687 QAVHV
-692 IASDGSTL
+692 IASDGSNL

-712 GLPVHEGKNLIKVQ
+712 GLPLQEGKNIIKVQ

-734 VQVLERE
+734 VQTLERE

-772 RLTDVF
+772 RLTDAF
-778 KRPLRAGMTGPY
+778 KRPLRAGMTGAY
-790 TLEGQYTAN
+790 ELEGQYTPQ

-816 DEQKYVVGEDGI
+816 AEQKYVVGDDGI

-843 LKVVLANGKLETMRT
+843 LKVALANGKLETLRT

-868 VVGLAEDTLYGK
+868 VVGLAQDTVYGK
-880 KLKQDLQPL
+880 KLKQDLRPL
-889 AGAPGVQSLDHTGRV
+889 AGAPGIESLEHTGRV
-904 ALYAVGTIARDTL
+904 ALYAVGTIGKDTL

-950 ASNPTQAALSSSKLY
+950 ASNPTNAALSSAKLY
-965 VRVDRAQF
+965 VRIDRAQF
-973 SALFGDYNTDL
+973 SALFGDYSTDL
-984 GGGSLTQFNRSLT
+984 GGGSLTQFNRTLT

-1046 DKLKIQVRNNT
+1046 DKLKIQVRSNN
-1057 VAQELVE
+1057 VAQEVIE
-1064 ERSLSRFVNYRIDYG
+1064 ERTLTRFVNYRIDYG

-1105 TSVTSQAATVAG
+1105 TSVTSQAETVAG
-1117 VRVSVP
+1117 ARVAIA
-1123 LPGLASATTKG
+1123 LPGLVDDKTKG
-1134 ELGVNLVRDNT
+1134 ELGLKLVRDNT
-1145 SGLQGGLAGLD
+1145 SGLQGALAGVD
-1156 LVLPIGAHTTFK
+1156 LTLPIGVNTTFK
-1168 AELAGSQRLDTTT
+1168 AELAGSQRTDVTTT
-1181 TGGVSPQVTGK
+1181 TAQSLRTSGQ

-1201 TADTAAKA
+1201 TADTTAKA
-1209 YVTQTDGSF
+1209 YIKQTDGSF
-1218 GLGTLGGS
+1218 GLGTLAGG
-1226 AVGLRTTGAQVQQ
+1226 AVGLRTTGAQVQH
-1239 KINDHLAVTA
+1239 KINDNLTATA
-1249 QVETGSREASGAAPA
+1249 QAEMGSREASGAVAA
-1264 LKTQQISAGLQGQVN
+1264 LKTQQISAGLQGQANV
-1279 AGDTMQAQWSVGV
+1279 GDAMQAQWSLGI
-1292 KDAREG
+1292 KEAREDG
-1298 DSKHAELLT
+1298 NQQAEFLT
-1307 AGLGLGPKQGNW
+1307 AGLGLGPKQGLW

-1325 EQTVSSDKT
+1325 EQTVGSSN
-1334 GLNSAPEKWL
+1334 GLNTAPEKWL
-1344 LNGSYKL
+1344 LNGNYKI
-1351 NAVTELTAGQQW
+1351 NPVTDLTAGQQW
-1363 LRAADGSA
+1363 LRAADKSA
-1371 SLSQVGMRYSPAD
+1371 TLAQVGLRYSPVD

-1389 AGVGQGA
+1389 VGLGQGA
-1396 GSQGQSVPMLM
+1396 GSQGQQVPMMM
-1407 LGVEQRIKLDDG
+1407 LGVEQRVKLDDG

-1436 LLGTGGAAANGPK
+1436 LLGAGVASANSPA

-1458 ALELNRQ
+1458 ALEINRQ
-1465 SGDWTYASRAQW
+1465 RGDWTYASRAQW
-1477 RRGDAL
+1477 RRGSTL
-1483 NTDAYGVTAYRK
+1483 SSDAYGITAYRK
-1495 IGDGVALSGGGAYR
+1495 LGEGVAMSGGGGYR
-1509 KENGAGS
+1509 LEDGAGT
-1516 QSRAVD
+1516 QSRALD

-1530 ANESHWAYLHRMDY
+1530 ASESRWAYLHRLDF
-1544 VDTEKSDGVTQ
+1544 VNAHKDDGITQ
-1555 TNGKKLLSNF
+1555 TKGKKLLSNF
-1565 HANYTWADNSQISLH
+1565 HANYAWADNSQIAFH
-1580 HGAKKVLQV
+1580 HGAKQVLQV
-1589 LDAGEY
+1589 LDASEY
-1595 AGLTQFAS
+1595 EGLTQFAS
-1603 AEGRMSLGAQWDI
+1603 AEGRLSLGTTWDV
-1616 GANLFGAY
+1616 GANVFGAY
-1624 SSNSHV
+1624 SSNAQV
-1630 SSHGVGV
+1630 RSHGIGA

-1645 SAWISLGYNLSGL
+1645 SAWISIGYNFTGL
-1658 RDGQFNDA
+1658 RDGMFNDA
-1666 AHTAKGWFL
+1666 AHTAKGLFL

-1691 SPAN
+1691 SPVN